1 MFHLP
6 IRDLVPR
13 VLLYT
18 GGLSQS
24 SLSEGA
30 EVKIAKMAF
39 SSSSLLVV
47 RPVPFE
53 KEAPKQSSPT
63 LFGVKHLTD

>member
-1 MFHLP
+1 MVQMAYH
-6 IRDLVPR
+6 
-13 VLLYT
+13 
-18 GGLSQS
+18 

-30 EVKIAKMAF
+30 EVKIVKMAF

-53 KEAPKQSSPT
+53 KDAPKQSSPT
-63 LFGVKHLTD
+63 LFGVKHLRD